1 MTDWV
6 EAWRYCGRTRLIAKR
21 KKALKR
27 ENHRKN
33 RTAAKKLG
41 DRHIRLSG
49 WDVI

>member
-1 MTDWV
+1 MTDWK
-6 EAWRYCGRTRLIAKR
+6 EAWGYCSKTRIVAKR

-33 RTAAKKLG
+33 RTAAKKLD
-41 DRHIRLSG
+41 DRHIRLNG